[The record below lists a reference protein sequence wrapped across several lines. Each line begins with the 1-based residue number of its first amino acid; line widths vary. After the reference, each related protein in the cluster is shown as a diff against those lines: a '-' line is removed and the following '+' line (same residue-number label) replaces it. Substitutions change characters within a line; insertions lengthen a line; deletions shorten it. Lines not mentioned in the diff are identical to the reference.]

1 MLSAFEIVDERG
13 RIDQPCALL
22 LGGFDGLHVGHAS
35 LLKAAKDTGLPV
47 AITSIGG
54 LKRGGDL
61 FTREERRTVFREA
74 GISYVLEFAFTEE
87 FRATPARAFI
97 KNILER
103 VNAKALFCGA
113 DFRFGKG
120 AAGTPA
126 LLKHI
131 APCPVNVLPLTLVN
145 GEKAAV
151 SSVKELLASGKMQEA
166 NALCGG
172 FFLQGE
178 VEHGRQVGR
187 TYGFP
192 TLNLTY
198 PDGKFP
204 MKEGVY
210 GGTVKTSVGEFSSI
224 IHFGARPTFGVQ
236 ERKVEAYLKDFS
248 GDLYGA
254 TVRVEPKRFLREI
267 CTFSSQEALKEQL
280 KADILQIET
289 GI

>member
-1 MLSAFEIVDERG
+1 MLGAFEIIDERG
-13 RIDQPCALL
+13 SIEQPCALL

-35 LLKAAKDTGLPV
+35 LLKAAKETGLPV

-54 LKRGGDL
+54 VKKGGDL
-61 FTREERRTVFREA
+61 FTREERRVVFREA
-74 GISYVLEFAFTEE
+74 GVRYALEFDFTEE
-87 FRATPARAFI
+87 LRATSAEQFI
-97 KNILER
+97 ENILER
-103 VNAKALFCGA
+103 VNAKALFCGE

-120 AAGTPA
+120 AAGTPE
-126 LLKHI
+126 LLKEI
-131 APCPVNVLPLTLVN
+131 APCPVTVLPLTLVN

-151 SSVKELLASGKMQEA
+151 SHIKELLASGKIQEA
-166 NALCGG
+166 NALCSG

-210 GGTVKTSVGEFSSI
+210 GGTVKTPVGEFSSI
-224 IHFGARPTFGVQ
+224 IHFGARPTFGVS
-236 ERKVEAYLKDFS
+236 ERKVEAYLKGFS

-254 TVRVEPKRFLREI
+254 TVRLCPKRFLREI
-267 CTFSSQEALKEQL
+267 CKFSSREELELQLQKDLKY
-280 KADILQIET
+280 I
-289 GI
+289 

>member
-1 MLSAFEIVDERG
+1 MLSAFEIIDERG
-13 RIDQPCALL
+13 HIEQPCALL
-22 LGGFDGLHVGHAS
+22 LGGFDGLHVGHTS
-35 LLKAAKDTGLPV
+35 LLKAARQTGLPV

-54 LKRGGDL
+54 VKKGGDL

-74 GISYVLEFAFTEE
+74 GVSYVLEFTFTEE
-87 FRATPARAFI
+87 LCATSAETFI
-97 KNILER
+97 ESILQR
-103 VNAKALFCGA
+103 VNAKALFCGE

-120 AAGTPA
+120 AEGTPA
-126 LLKHI
+126 LLKSI
-131 APCPVNVLPLTLVN
+131 APCPVNVLPLTLVD
-145 GEKAAV
+145 GEKAAA
-151 SSVKELLASGKMQEA
+151 SRIKELLVAGKMQEA
-166 NALCGG
+166 NVLCGG

-198 PDGKFP
+198 PYEKAL

-210 GGTVKTSVGEFSSI
+210 GGTVKTPVGEFSSI

-236 ERKVEAYLKDFS
+236 ERKVEAYLKGFS

-254 TVRVEPKRFLREI
+254 TVRVAPKRFLRGI
-267 CTFSSQEALKEQL
+267 CTFSSREELEAQLQKDLKS
-280 KADILQIET
+280 I
-289 GI
+289 

>member
-1 MLSAFEIVDERG
+1 MLGAFEIIDERG
-13 RIDQPCALL
+13 RIEQPCALL

-35 LLKAAKDTGLPV
+35 LLKAARQTGLHV

-54 LKRGGDL
+54 VKKGGDL
-61 FTREERRTVFREA
+61 FTREERRTIFRVA
-74 GISYVLEFAFTEE
+74 GVSYVLEFSFTEQL
-87 FRATPARAFI
+87 RATSAEDFI
-97 KNILER
+97 KKILER
-103 VNAKALFCGA
+103 VNAKALFCGE
-113 DFRFGKG
+113 DYRFGKG

-126 LLKHI
+126 LLKSI
-131 APCPVNVLPLTLVN
+131 APCPVNVLPLTLVD

-151 SSVKELLASGKMQEA
+151 SHIKELLASGKMQEA
-166 NALCGG
+166 NAICGG

-210 GGTVKTSVGEFSSI
+210 GGTVKTPVGEFASI

-236 ERKVEAYLKDFS
+236 ERKVEAHLKGFS

-267 CTFSSQEALKEQL
+267 CTFSSREELEAQL
-280 KADILQIET
+280 QKDLRSI
-289 GI
+289 